1 MAPVSVGASITKSE
15 RIQNFKVRQKKS
27 VARVVKK
34 RAGARKNPAPT
45 KNSAIRA
52 RDLGVGARNSAASTK
67 EISSW
72 HSEDEARAPKKPA
85 EKDNETPK
93 QPKESDD
100 ESPKQPGKNDD
111 ELNVEVPSM
120 DTNNMPNE
128 TNKMIKHIQLVR
140 DKIQAA
146 VTYLRGPEF
155 RNRDVKTVLSTH
167 RKYLIESCNKMG
179 CVVIDAKNTLKMMLS
194 MSKGCS
200 EMNFLAETLDLIS
213 SEWESIEFQ
222 NDKMKDALTKLTSKR
237 SSSKFKLYEDL
248 FSMVETMHSDLGE
261 LIEHRIRLKKEIK
274 RLPDK
279 ET

>member
-1 MAPVSVGASITKSE
+1 M
-15 RIQNFKVRQKKS
+15 
-27 VARVVKK
+27 
-34 RAGARKNPAPT
+34 
-45 KNSAIRA
+45 
-52 RDLGVGARNSAASTK
+52 GARNSTASAK
-67 EISSW
+67 ENNSW
-72 HSEDEARAPKKPA
+72 RDEQCKKDADVLDGSDSKDAARAPKKPK
-85 EKDNETPK
+85 EKDNKAPK
-93 QPKESDD
+93 QAKESDD

-120 DTNNMPNE
+120 DTNNMLNE
-128 TNKMIKHIQLVR
+128 ANKMIEHIRLVGK
-140 DKIQAA
+140 KIRAA
-146 VTYLRGPEF
+146 VTYIRGPEF

-167 RKYLIESCNKMG
+167 RKYLIESCDKMG